1 MKPSVTTSLLLLLP
15 IAVVNSFSIV
25 ASQSL
30 VSSFKTTTRLASEAN
45 DENQEQE
52 QGLVLDGLDDQMN
65 KMKGQFEGYELD
77 YLAAARK
84 RAELKVASVNDS
96 SKDEDWQ
103 QIADEKK
110 EAYGEIDDWENS
122 KKEAGNVDSQILMF
136 TDSSEDGDDD
146 EGGDGGDSGE
156 QKLLLF
162 WSI

>member
-1 MKPSVTTSLLLLLP
+1 MKTPSATTSLLLLLP
-15 IAVVNSFSIV
+15 IAVVDSFSVVTPPPSRIS
-25 ASQSL
+25 A
-30 VSSFKTTTRLASEAN
+30 FTTTTQLPSEAN

-52 QGLVLDGLDDQMN
+52 QGLVLDGLDEKMN

-162 WSI
+162 